1 MKKRYLL
8 LLMGMFA
15 VCSVSGCGKSGS
27 DETEAASEAAGAE
40 ITGYLVDGA
49 DQYVTLGTY
58 KGMDVEQPIYTVS
71 DDEVA
76 MEVDA
81 TLYEYSTVETVDRP
95 VQEGDLVTVDV
106 TATVEGESEPTLSEE
121 DYTVELGYEEFG
133 ADFDQ
138 QMIGAQAGDEKEFST
153 AFGEDT
159 WYEEWIDQ
167 TVNFEVTVKS
177 VDELVQPEYTDE
189 FVSDTL
195 GYESK
200 EAFET
205 ALRDEL
211 DAGYQEQSRDE
222 TRENAIIAAMDGCEF
237 NGYPDKLYDTC
248 EASVSET
255 YTSFADSYGMSVEE
269 LYDAYGMA
277 QEDVDAEIMDTVNR
291 RLFIS
296 AICQAEDITVTSDE
310 YTAFLESLYP
320 DYGYDDAESFETDY
334 GKDYLMWYLYENK
347 VADYLVNNA
356 SLYEAPV
363 SMDAEDLEV
372 YDEDTES
379 ETEGD
384 TLEGL
389 DDADAEEEYVTETV
403 TEEDDLTEE
412 ETEAES

>member
-8 LLMGMFA
+8 LLMGMLA

-269 LYDAYGMA
+269 LYDAYGMT

-334 GKDYLMWYLYENK
+334 SKDYLMWYLYENK

-403 TEEDDLTEE
+403 TEEDDLTKE

>member
-8 LLMGMFA
+8 LLMGMLA

-58 KGMDVEQPIYTVS
+58 KGMDVEQQIYTVS

-269 LYDAYGMA
+269 LYDAYGMT
-277 QEDVDAEIMDTVNR
+277 QEDVDAHVENVKNIVN
-291 RLFIS
+291 
-296 AICQAEDITVTSDE
+296 E
-310 YTAFLESLYP
+310 Y
-320 DYGYDDAESFETDY
+320 
-334 GKDYLMWYLYENK
+334 KDL
-347 VADYLVNNA
+347 VA
-356 SLYEAPV
+356 
-363 SMDAEDLEV
+363 
-372 YDEDTES
+372 
-379 ETEGD
+379 G
-384 TLEGL
+384 
-389 DDADAEEEYVTETV
+389 
-403 TEEDDLTEE
+403 
-412 ETEAES
+412 